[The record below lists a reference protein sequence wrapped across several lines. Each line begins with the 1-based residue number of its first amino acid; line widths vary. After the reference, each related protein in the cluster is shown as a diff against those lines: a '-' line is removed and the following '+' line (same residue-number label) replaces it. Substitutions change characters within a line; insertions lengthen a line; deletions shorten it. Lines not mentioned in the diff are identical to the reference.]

1 MRAVVVHEFGPIE
14 QHKLENVPDPVPED
28 GEVLIDVH
36 AIGLNFPDTLMLR
49 GLYQTRP
56 DRPFVPGR
64 DAAGVVTAIGSKVM
78 HVKPGDRVMAQVTY
92 GAYAEKLAAPEIRVF
107 AMPESLDF
115 VTAAGMVTAYNTA
128 YVAVAL
134 RASVEAGQTVLI
146 TGASGGVGLATVEVA
161 KALGATVLAGA
172 TSRAKG
178 DLAIA
183 HGADHWI
190 DLGIDDPRSGV
201 RQQVEA
207 ITGTALCDAVIDVVG
222 GTVFDACMRCVGYGG
237 CMVIVGFATLDISM
251 PRGNYILLKNIS
263 VIGAPLDI
271 YLNNQPENVHDGMAR
286 MLEWYEAGA
295 VRPEITA
302 TYPLDDIQSALA
314 RFAERSVTGRLVVTT
329 GRDQAPI
336 TAGVR

>member
-14 QHKLENVPDPVPED
+14 QHKIEDVPDPAPKD
-28 GEVLIDVH
+28 DEVLIDVH
-36 AIGLNFPDTLMLR
+36 AIGLNFPDTLMLQ

-64 DAAGVVTAIGSKVM
+64 DAAGVITATGPKVTRFR
-78 HVKPGDRVMAQVTY
+78 PGDRVMAQVTY
-92 GAYAEKLAAPEIRVF
+92 GAYAEKLAAPERRVF
-107 AMPESLDF
+107 TMPASLDF

-134 RASVEAGQTVLI
+134 RASVTAGQTVLI
-146 TGASGGVGLATVEVA
+146 TGASGGVGLAMVEVA

-172 TSRAKG
+172 TSREKG

-190 DLGIDDPRSGV
+190 DLAIEDLRTGV
-201 RQQVEA
+201 RDQVEA
-207 ITGTALCDAVIDVVG
+207 ITGEALCNAVIDVVG
-222 GTVFDACMRCVGYGG
+222 GNVFDACMRCVGYGG

-251 PRGNYILLKNIS
+251 PKGNYILLKNIS

-271 YLNNQPENVHDGMAR
+271 VLRNQPDDVHYGMSR
-286 MLEWYEAGA
+286 MIEWLEAGA
-295 VRPEITA
+295 LRPEITA

-314 RFAERSVTGRLVVTT
+314 RFADRSVTGRLVVTT
-329 GRDQAPI
+329 GRD
-336 TAGVR
+336 

>member
-14 QHKLENVPDPVPED
+14 QHKLEDVPDPVRKD
-28 GEVLIDVH
+28 DEVLIDVH
-36 AIGLNFPDTLMLR
+36 AIGLNFPDTLMLQ

-64 DAAGVVTAIGSKVM
+64 DAAGVITATGPKVTRFG
-78 HVKPGDRVMAQVTY
+78 PGDRVMAQVTY
-92 GAYAEKLAAPEIRVF
+92 GAYAEKLAAPESRVF
-107 AMPESLDF
+107 AMPASLDF
-115 VTAAGMVTAYNTA
+115 VTAAGMITAYNTA

-134 RASVEAGQTVLI
+134 RANVTAGQTVLI
-146 TGASGGVGLATVEVA
+146 TGASGGVGLAMVEVA

-172 TSRAKG
+172 TSREKG
-178 DLAIA
+178 DLTIA

-190 DLGIDDPRSGV
+190 DLGIEDLRTAV
-201 RQQVEA
+201 RGQVEA
-207 ITGTALCDAVIDVVG
+207 ITGEALCKAVIDVVG

-251 PRGNYILLKNIS
+251 PKGNYILLKNIS

-271 YLNNQPENVHDGMAR
+271 VLRNQPEDIHDGMSR
-286 MLEWYEAGA
+286 MIEWLEAGA
-295 VRPEITA
+295 LRPEITA

-314 RFAERSVTGRLVVTT
+314 RFADRSVTGRLVVTT
-329 GRDQAPI
+329 GRA
-336 TAGVR
+336 